1 MRAVSGQPEGREA
14 VRRPQVP
21 DPAIRGRVP
30 TAARVCAL
38 VAFLNAVCWAQITPP
53 FLGPDEADHYSYVQ
67 ELVQANRLPS
77 SAFELYSPMEAR
89 VLNDLRY
96 PQVRYRPSKHPI
108 SSVSEQEKL
117 QHDLASSLS
126 LGGSGAAG
134 VAAAEPPLYYLLET
148 IPYNIGASGSVLD
161 RLELMRL
168 LSAILG
174 GLTALF
180 AFLFLREALPA
191 NRWAWTVGG
200 LGVAVSPM
208 LGFDTGALNP
218 DALLLVVAAAL
229 FYCLARAFRR
239 GLTQRSALT
248 IGALIAIGFLT
259 KLNFI
264 GLAPGVI
271 LGLFLLAHRAARG
284 HGLRAHAR
292 LLAPA
297 LAIAASPSV
306 LYVLVNAFSNHP
318 AFGAVSGETTSL
330 TSFHRSISGEL
341 SYIWQF
347 YLPRLPWMHGY
358 FAEIFVT
365 RQIWFR
371 DLVGLYGWTD
381 TVFPAWVYDFALIP
395 AGLIL
400 ALCLRGLVLGR
411 VQLRSRL
418 GEFATYAVMSVGV
431 LALVGAASYL
441 SLPVK
446 SAEYADPRYLLPMIA
461 LWGAVLALAVRGA
474 GLRWGPPVGAL
485 LVVLLLAHDIFSQLQ
500 TIARYYG

>member
-1 MRAVSGQPEGREA
+1 MSLTATVRAA
-14 VRRPQVP
+14 LRR
-21 DPAIRGRVP
+21 IP
-30 TAARVCAL
+30 TAAKVCAL

-67 ELVQANRLPS
+67 ELVEADRLPW
-77 SAFELYSPMEAR
+77 SALEVYSPMDAK

-96 PQVRYRPSKHPI
+96 PQVRYRPGKHPI

-117 QHDLASSLS
+117 QHDLASSAA
-126 LGGSGAAG
+126 LGGSGTAG
-134 VAAAEPPLYYLLET
+134 VAAAEPPLYYSMEA
-148 IPYNIGASGSVLD
+148 ISYSIGASGSVLD

-168 LSAILG
+168 LSAMLG

-208 LGFDTGALNP
+208 LGFHSGVLNP
-218 DALLLVVAAAL
+218 DALLFVVAAAL
-229 FYCLARAFRR
+229 FYCLARAFRC

-248 IGALIAIGFLT
+248 IGGLIAIGFLT

-264 GLAPGVI
+264 GLAPGAI
-271 LGLFLLAHRAARG
+271 LGLVLLARREARSHGMRAY
-284 HGLRAHAR
+284 AR

-297 LAIAASPSV
+297 LAIAAAPSV

-318 AFGAVSGETTSL
+318 AFGAVSSATTSL
-330 TSFHRSISGEL
+330 TGFHRSIFGEL
-341 SYIWQF
+341 SYIWQL
-347 YLPRLPWMHGY
+347 YLPRLPWMHAY
-358 FAEIFVT
+358 FSEIFVT

-371 DLVGLYGWTD
+371 DLVGLYGWSD

-400 ALCLRGLVLGR
+400 ALCLRAMALGR
-411 VQLRSRL
+411 GQLRRRL
-418 GEFATYAVMSVGV
+418 GELATYVVMSLGV

-446 SAEYADPRYLLPMIA
+446 SAEYSDPRYLLPMIA
-461 LWGAVLALAVRGA
+461 LWGAVLALAARGA
-474 GLRWGPPVGAL
+474 GRRWGPPVGAL